1 MNLNDFL
8 AHVSSGKKV
17 LSGSEEHRYMTKL
30 AFEAMKITSVI
41 NQGFHEPNEIRRLME
56 KLTGKQLD
64 ESFTM
69 FPPFYTD
76 CGKNIHIGKNV
87 FINCCCHFQDQGGI
101 TIGDGSLIGSHVVL
115 ATINHGQDPAQRGDN
130 LPYPIIIGK
139 NVWIGSHATI
149 LPGVTVGDGAIVA
162 AGAVVTKNVLPNA
175 IVGGVPAKIIKMIPN
190 IKEVIE

>member
-64 ESFTM
+64 ESFT
-69 FPPFYTD
+69 
-76 CGKNIHIGKNV
+76 
-87 FINCCCHFQDQGGI
+87 
-101 TIGDGSLIGSHVVL
+101 
-115 ATINHGQDPAQRGDN
+115 
-130 LPYPIIIGK
+130 
-139 NVWIGSHATI
+139 
-149 LPGVTVGDGAIVA
+149 
-162 AGAVVTKNVLPNA
+162 